1 VAIEPFEN
9 VETCGQRGQDEN
21 RMVLTRGMKRYSI
34 LARFVDKG
42 SCLAIKSG
50 ILEDQVSC
58 KMILKTLKLLQS
70 ISIKVLVRE
79 KKIRNRKKKEPQK
92 LFLAKLNTKPL
103 KLIKMGA
110 G

>member
-1 VAIEPFEN
+1 MAIEPFEN

-42 SCLAIKSG
+42 SCLAIKSD

-58 KMILKTLKLLQS
+58 KMILKTLKLLQY
-70 ISIKVLVRE
+70 IILVLICVLKVLLILQLARFTSSQ
-79 KKIRNRKKKEPQK
+79 RKPY
-92 LFLAKLNTKPL
+92 
-103 KLIKMGA
+103 
-110 G
+110 

>member
-1 VAIEPFEN
+1 MAIEPFEN

-42 SCLAIKSG
+42 SCLAIKSD

-58 KMILKTLKLLQS
+58 KMILKTLKLLQY
-70 ISIKVLVRE
+70 ILLVLICVLKVYYFTVG
-79 KKIRNRKKKEPQK
+79 KI
-92 LFLAKLNTKPL
+92 
-103 KLIKMGA
+103 
-110 G
+110 